1 MNTKIKYKNTW
12 VGMLTLLMSTLLVG
26 CAGEEDFNDTAM
38 QEESLNITPQVID
51 TKTRVASDV
60 GLNETKLELLD
71 VKLFSKD
78 DEQIKLNKRL
88 REATSGMTSLLD
100 QGNWKDKNSLL
111 EGETYQVL
119 NIANAS
125 ADLQG
130 VNTLEALSQSVQ
142 KDADIWK
149 PYHVTNHPEKT
160 FLMSS
165 VSDYQVTSAATQTI
179 KTSLSRAAAKI
190 LVKLSI
196 QVPGYTV
203 GNPTW
208 NFKNY
213 NTATTLF
220 GKASTSNFFGDNTAK
235 ELGDMD
241 GAYESTQGSNGN
253 FTITTYSYAV
263 SWKDHAEETPTFIVK
278 VPLTK
283 VDANAEGEGL
293 LGETIDNFYSI
304 PVRETSQTELKRNYL
319 YTIEANITNLGSSTE
334 IIYGTPVDLKYD
346 VMKWTEGEE
355 TIINADKQSYL
366 LVSPTFH
373 IMRNEKVDNKTI
385 HFYASDACTVKID
398 EVYYYDKNG
407 TKKTISSGNQYPQI
421 NLNFANGHSEKKDQG
436 LVNIEA
442 GEFVPLTVKFIK
454 FTITSGDKS
463 QQVIV
468 KQYPLEHIQAID
480 GWYSTKS
487 IDGWIDWQ
495 EHQSPHGTQKTSKDG
510 NFQAKVYD
518 KGYYSYYIW
527 DYNDQYSKNNYKA
540 TRGSAI
546 TDQSNNHMYVVQITQ
561 TNGQYTI
568 GHVNNINATTK
579 LSTENVVSPAFA
591 LASQLG
597 TVQPFSEGTTASQHC
612 DDYVEVGLDGTRYD
626 NWRLPTESE
635 INVIVNHQYN
645 QSQDVVIEVLAG
657 GSYWALSGKQ
667 VKANTSDSGS
677 GFVRC
682 VRDLSPAEV
691 TALENK
697 NE

>member
-1 MNTKIKYKNTW
+1 MNTRIKYKKTW

-26 CAGEEDFNDTAM
+26 CAGEEDFNNTTV

-51 TKTRVASDV
+51 TKTRAASDI
-60 GLNETKLELLD
+60 GLNEAKIALLD
-71 VKLFSKD
+71 VKLFNKN

-88 REATSGMTSLLD
+88 TEATNGMASLLD
-100 QGNWKDKNSLL
+100 QGNWKDKNNLL

-125 ADLQG
+125 ADLQE

-149 PYHVTNHPEKT
+149 PYHATNHPEKT

-190 LVKLSI
+190 LVKLTI
-196 QVPGYTV
+196 NVPGYTA
-203 GNPTW
+203 GNPIW

-220 GKASTSNFFGDNTAK
+220 GKASTSTLFGDNTAK
-235 ELGDMD
+235 ELGDMN
-241 GAYESTQGSNGN
+241 GAYESAVSSDGN
-253 FTITTYSYAV
+253 FIITTYSYAV
-263 SWKDHAEETPTFIVK
+263 SWKDHAEETPIFIVK

-283 VDANAEGEGL
+283 VDESADGEGQ

-355 TIINADKQSYL
+355 TVINADKQSYL

-407 TKKTISSGNQYPQI
+407 TKQKITSGKLYPQI
-421 NLNFANGHSEKKDQG
+421 NLDFANGHTEKKDQG
-436 LVNIEA
+436 LVNVEA

-463 QQVIV
+463 QQVTV
-468 KQYPLEHIQAID
+468 KQYPLEYIQAID
-480 GWYSTKS
+480 GWYSTKDL
-487 IDGWIDWQ
+487 DGWIDWQ
-495 EHQSPHGTQKTSKDG
+495 EHQSAHRNQKTYSDE
-510 NFQAKVYD
+510 NFKAKVFVPSNKAIYT
-518 KGYYSYYIW
+518 YI
-527 DYNDQYSKNNYKA
+527 DSRKQGGYKA
-540 TRGSAI
+540 STSSNQGSK
-546 TDQSNNHMYVVQITQ
+546 SNNHMYVVQITQ

-568 GHVNNINATTK
+568 GHVNNIDATTK
-579 LSTENVVSPAFA
+579 LSDEDTVSPAFA

-597 TVQPFSEGTTASQHC
+597 TVSVFYQGTKASQHC

-645 QSQDVVIEVLAG
+645 TSQDVVSEVLAG
-657 GSYWALSGKQ
+657 NYYWALSGKM
-667 VKANTSDSGS
+667 VEANSNGSGS